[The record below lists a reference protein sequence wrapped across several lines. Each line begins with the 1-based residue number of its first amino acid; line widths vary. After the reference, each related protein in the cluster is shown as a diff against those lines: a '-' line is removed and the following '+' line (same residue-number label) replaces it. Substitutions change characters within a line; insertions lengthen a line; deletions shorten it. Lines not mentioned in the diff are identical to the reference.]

1 MNTKIGNLIVELYNS
16 GILLKY
22 DGNLTMDKKIGGL
35 KPTNEYN
42 QLVLS
47 FTENDYVSVV
57 IDDKYRLLSHSSESG
72 EFITMEYFPDIF
84 GFNMLLEDIGGLLD
98 DMYTSLGFVELKKHV
113 WVKKKEYISEAEYED
128 SNYLY
133 NLNGNLRLMPFA
145 TKVKNEITG
154 EYEFSDKEF
163 SKYLLT
169 HEELQQRLPNTYHM
183 FETTV
188 VKLPSDSVYGEIK
201 RTEVE

>member
-1 MNTKIGNLIVELYNS
+1 MNTKIGKLIVELYNS

-22 DGNLTMDKKIGGL
+22 DGNLKMDRKIGGL

-47 FTENDYVSVV
+47 FTENDYVSIVF
-57 IDDKYRLLSHSSESG
+57 DDKYRLLAHNSNFG
-72 EFITMEYFPDIF
+72 EFMTMEYFPDIF
-84 GFNMLLEDIGGLLD
+84 GLEMLMNDIEVLLD
-98 DMYTSLGFVELKKHV
+98 DTYTSLGFVELKKHV
-113 WVKKKEYISEAEYED
+113 WVKKKEHISEVEYEG

-133 NLNGNLRLMPFA
+133 NLNGNLRLMPFT

-169 HEELQQRLPNTYHM
+169 IEELQQQLPNTYHM

-188 VKLPSDSVYGEIK
+188 VKLPTDSVYGEIK
-201 RTEVE
+201 GIEVE

>member
-1 MNTKIGNLIVELYNS
+1 MNTKIGKLIVELYNS

-22 DGNLTMDKKIGGL
+22 DGNLKMDRKIGGL
-35 KPTNEYN
+35 KPTKEYN

-47 FTENDYVSVV
+47 FTENDYVSIVF
-57 IDDKYRLLSHSSESG
+57 DEKYRLLAHNSELG
-72 EFITMEYFPDIF
+72 DLMTMEYFPDIF
-84 GFNMLLEDIGGLLD
+84 GLEMLMNDIEGLLD
-98 DMYTSLGFVELKKHV
+98 DTYTSLGFVELKKHV
-113 WVKKKEYISEAEYED
+113 WVKKKEHISEAEYED

-145 TKVKNEITG
+145 IKTKNEITG

-169 HEELQQRLPNTYHM
+169 SEELQQRLPSTYHM
-183 FETTV
+183 FEPTV
-188 VKLPSDSVYGEIK
+188 VKVPTDSLYGEIK
-201 RTEVE
+201 GNKE